1 MNYLISHYKGK
12 YRLLCPYDLDTIQ
25 YPRTLDGKLEDIDV
39 YISCHN
45 NIKITYHGKSILKAY
60 IPSIGRGNNIIKA
73 IESYD
78 SKIIQKI
85 IKTDEEIV
93 IYFHSKYMSDLEAI
107 LKPKTFGASIGPFS
121 TKNLLRNRDY
131 KIPDEEINLY
141 KEITS
146 NMPIQRVSSIQHTT
160 NNFLDSISSKDNTI
174 DMIKID
180 MRRKGLKA
188 KEYIH
193 SIGMWNKYIEYLKE
207 NL

>member
-25 YPRTLDGKLEDIDV
+25 YPRTLDDKLEDIDV
-39 YISCHN
+39 YISCQN
-45 NIKITYHGKSILKAY
+45 NIRIVYHGKSVLKAY

-73 IESYD
+73 INLYNS
-78 SKIIQKI
+78 SIIQKV

-93 IYFHSKYMSDLEAI
+93 IFFHAKHMSELEQI
-107 LKPKTFGASIGPFS
+107 LKPKTFGASISPFS
-121 TKNLLRNRDY
+121 SKNLPRNRNY
-131 KIPDEEINLY
+131 KIPNEEINRY

-146 NMPIQRVSSIQHTT
+146 KIPIQNISSIQHIT
-160 NNFLDSISSKDNTI
+160 NNFLKSISSKDNTI
-174 DMIKID
+174 DMIKTD
-180 MRRKGLKA
+180 MRRNGLKA

-193 SIGMWNKYIEYLKE
+193 SIGMWDKYIKYLKD